1 MRILIEGVGGVGGI
15 VAARLTAAGYNPVLV
30 TGNAQIAEA
39 INKNGISAKTTNE
52 EFNVLAKAVENLDAL
67 DETEPFDAA
76 FLIMKANPVVE
87 AAKKT
92 LPFLREDQGYV
103 VTFQNGVVEDAVAAA
118 VGAQRVVSGI
128 IGWGATMHSPGVYEK
143 TSGGA
148 IHIGELD
155 GKISERVKEL
165 EAALE
170 VVCPVVISTNI
181 RGALWSKMAI
191 NCMITTVGALTGQLL
206 GEMLKDRRVRKAF
219 LVIYREVLDTAA
231 AAGIK
236 PERIAANPRLM
247 YLKPNAGLIHR
258 FLKDKLMQVMGR
270 RYSKLK
276 SSMLQS
282 LERER
287 PSEIDYLNGYVV
299 ETAKRVG
306 VPVPLNAL
314 VTRMIKE
321 IEAGKREIA
330 QQNMDELLAEMGG
343 RG

>member
-15 VAARLTAAGYNPVLV
+15 IAARLTAAGYDPVLV
-30 TGNAQIAEA
+30 TGNAGIAEA
-39 INKNGISAKTTNE
+39 ITKNGISAKTTTE
-52 EFNVLAKAVENLDAL
+52 EFHVLARAYESLDAL
-67 DETEPFDAA
+67 DEEEPFDAA
-76 FLIMKANPVVE
+76 FLIMKANPVVQ

-92 LPFLREDQGYV
+92 LAFLREDQGYEGYL
-103 VTFQNGVVEDAVAAA
+103 VTFQNGVVEDAVA
-118 VGAQRVVSGI
+118 GAIGAERVVSGI

-143 TSGGA
+143 TSEGQ

-155 GKISERVKEL
+155 GRISDRVKDL
-165 EAALE
+165 EQALD

-206 GEMLKDRRVRKAF
+206 GEMLKDRRVRRAF

-247 YLKPNAGLIHR
+247 YLRPNAGLLNR
-258 FLKDKLMQVMGR
+258 FLKDKLMQVLGR
-270 RYSKLK
+270 RYKKLK

-282 LERER
+282 LERGR
-287 PSEIDYLNGYVV
+287 KTEIDFLNGYVV
-299 ETAKRVG
+299 EKAKQVG
-306 VPVPLNAL
+306 VPVPLNTL

-321 IEAGKREIA
+321 IEAGQRKIE
-330 QQNMDELLAEMGG
+330 QQNMDELLAEMG
-343 RG
+343 

>member
-15 VAARLTAAGYNPVLV
+15 IAARLVAAGFDPVLV
-30 TGNAQIAEA
+30 TGNPRIAEA
-39 INKNGISAKTTNE
+39 INKNGISAKTTTE
-52 EFNVLAKAVENLDAL
+52 EFNVLAKAVVSLDDL
-67 DETEPFDAA
+67 NEPEPFDAA

-87 AAKKT
+87 SAKKT
-92 LPFLREDQGYV
+92 LPFLREGGYV

-118 VGAQRVVSGI
+118 VGAQEVVSGI
-128 IGWGATMHSPGVYEK
+128 IGWGATMHAPGVYEK

-155 GKISERVKEL
+155 GSISERIKEL

-170 VVCPVVISTNI
+170 VVCPVVITGNI

-206 GEMLKDRRVRKAF
+206 GEMLSERRVRQAF
-219 LVIYREVLDTAA
+219 LVIYREVLDTAQ

-236 PERIAANPRLM
+236 VERIAANPRLFYM
-247 YLKPNAGLIHR
+247 PPNAGPLNR
-258 FLKDKLMQVMGR
+258 FIKDVLMKILGR
-270 RYSKLK
+270 RYKKLK

-282 LERER
+282 LERSR
-287 PSEIDYLNGYVV
+287 PTEIDYLNGYVV
-299 ETAKRVG
+299 ETAKKHG

-314 VTRMIKE
+314 VTKMIKQ
-321 IEAGKREIA
+321 IESGQRKIEKR
-330 QQNMDELLAEMGG
+330 NMDELLAEMG
-343 RG
+343 

>member
-1 MRILIEGVGGVGGI
+1 VRILIEGVGGVGGI
-15 VAARLTAAGYNPVLV
+15 IAARLTAAGYDPVLV
-30 TGNAQIAEA
+30 TGNAGIAET
-39 INKNGISAKTTNE
+39 ITKNGISAKTTTE
-52 EFNVLAKAVENLDAL
+52 EFHVLARAYESLDAL
-67 DETEPFDAA
+67 DEEEPFDAA

-92 LPFLREDQGYV
+92 LGFLREDGGYV
-103 VTFQNGVVEDAVAAA
+103 VTFQNGVVEDAVA
-118 VGAQRVVSGI
+118 GAIGAERVVSGI

-143 TSGGA
+143 TSGGQ

-155 GKISERVKEL
+155 GQISDRVKDL
-165 EAALE
+165 EQALD

-191 NCMITTVGALTGQLL
+191 NCMITTMGALTGQLL

-247 YLKPNAGLIHR
+247 YLRPNAGLIHR
-258 FLKDKLMQVMGR
+258 FLKDKLMQVLGR
-270 RYSKLK
+270 RYKKLK

-282 LERER
+282 LERGR
-287 PSEIDYLNGYVV
+287 MTEIDFLNGYVV
-299 ETAKRVG
+299 EKAKQVG
-306 VPVPLNAL
+306 VPVPLNTL
-314 VTRMIKE
+314 VTKMIKE
-321 IEAGKREIA
+321 IETGKREIA
-330 QQNMDELLAEMGG
+330 QQNMDELLAEMG
-343 RG
+343 

>member
-15 VAARLTAAGYNPVLV
+15 VAARLVAAGFDPMLV
-30 TGNAQIAEA
+30 TGNPRIAEA
-39 INKNGISAKTTNE
+39 INQNGISAKTTTE
-52 EFNVLAKAVENLDAL
+52 EFNVLAKAVASLDDL
-67 DETEPFDAA
+67 DGSERFDAA
-76 FLIMKANPVVE
+76 YLIMKANPVVE
-87 AAKKT
+87 SAKKT
-92 LPFLREDQGYV
+92 MPFLREDGYV

-118 VGAQRVVSGI
+118 VGAERVVSGI
-128 IGWGATMHSPGVYEK
+128 IGWGATMHAPGVYEK

-155 GKISERVKEL
+155 GSISERIKEL

-170 VVCPVVISTNI
+170 VVCPVVLTGNI

-206 GEMLKDRRVRKAF
+206 GEMLSERRVRDAF

-236 PERIAANPRLM
+236 VERIAANPRLF
-247 YLKPNAGLIHR
+247 YLPPDAGLLNR
-258 FLKDKLMQVMGR
+258 FIKDVLMKILGR
-270 RYSKLK
+270 RYKKLK

-282 LERER
+282 LERGR
-287 PSEIDYLNGYVV
+287 PTEIDYLNGYVV
-299 ETAKRVG
+299 ETAKKHG

-314 VTRMIKE
+314 VTKMIKE
-321 IEAGKREIA
+321 IESGKRKIERR
-330 QQNMDELLAEMGG
+330 NMDELLAEMG
-343 RG
+343 

>member
-1 MRILIEGVGGVGGI
+1 LRILIEGVGGVGGI
-15 VAARLTAAGYNPVLV
+15 VAARLTAAGFDPVLV
-30 TGNAQIAEA
+30 TGNGEIAAA
-39 INKNGISAKTTNE
+39 INNNGISAKTTTE
-52 EFNVLAKAVENLDAL
+52 EFNVLAKAVVNLDDL
-67 DETEPFDAA
+67 DEKEPFDAA

-92 LPFLREDQGYV
+92 MPFLREDHGYV
-103 VTFQNGVVEDAVAAA
+103 VTFQNGLVEDAVAAA
-118 VGAQRVVSGI
+118 IGEERVISGI
-128 IGWGATMHSPGVYEK
+128 IGWGATMHSPAVYEK

-155 GKISERVKEL
+155 GSISERIKEL

-206 GEMLKDRRVRKAF
+206 GEMLKERRVRQAF
-219 LVIYREVLDTAA
+219 LVIYREVLDTAQ

-236 PERIAANPRLM
+236 LERIAANPRLM
-247 YLKPNAGLIHR
+247 YLRPNAGLIHR
-258 FLKDKLMQVMGR
+258 FLKDKLMQVVGR
-270 RYSKLK
+270 RYGKLK

-282 LERER
+282 LERGR

-299 ETAKRVG
+299 ETAKKFG

-321 IEAGKREIA
+321 IESGRRKIERR
-330 QQNMDELLAEMGG
+330 NMDELLAEMG
-343 RG
+343 